1 MPFKHTCWL
10 LQAFPSTVTRAAL
23 TSQSERTFSGFM
35 LQCNYSL
42 CKGTS
47 LEFAYC
53 SVTAYCAL
61 IQCEDILYKMT
72 WSVFCDVP
80 KQFAINTE
88 VTTQWPSWCSPTF
101 APLINQFTPPLH
113 HRSISSPHLC
123 TNDQSVHHTFA
134 PLINQFTPP
143 LHHRSISSPHL
154 CTNDQS
160 VHHTFAPLIN
170 QFTPPLHHWSISSP
184 HFALLINQFKPPL
197 HHWSI
202 GLHSM
207 GSETASSVH
216 YDSRWSQICQQHL
229 TKQQQKT

>member
-80 KQFAINTE
+80 KQFTINTE
-88 VTTQWPSWCSPTF
+88 VTTRWPSWCSPTF

-113 HRSISSPHLC
+113 RWSISSPHLC
-123 TNDQSVHHTFA
+123 TADQSVHPTFA
-134 PLINQFTPP
+134 PM
-143 LHHRSISSPHL
+143 
-154 CTNDQS
+154 
-160 VHHTFAPLIN
+160 IN

-216 YDSRWSQICQQHL
+216 YDSRWSQICQ
-229 TKQQQKT
+229 

>member
-42 CKGTS
+42 CKKGTS

-80 KQFAINTE
+80 KQFTINTE
-88 VTTQWPSWCSPTF
+88 VTTQWPSWRSPTF

-123 TNDQSVHHTFA
+123 TADQSVHPT
-134 PLINQFTPP
+134 
-143 LHHRSISSPHL
+143 LH
-154 CTNDQS
+154 C
-160 VHHTFAPLIN
+160 
-170 QFTPPLHHWSISSP
+170 WSISSNHLCITDQLVYTP
-184 HFALLINQFKPPL
+184 WVLRPPL
-197 HHWSI
+197 VSI
-202 GLHSM
+202 MIPGDHKFVNN
-207 GSETASSVH
+207 T
-216 YDSRWSQICQQHL
+216 
-229 TKQQQKT
+229 

>member
-42 CKGTS
+42 CKKGTS

-80 KQFAINTE
+80 KQFTINTE
-88 VTTQWPSWCSPTF
+88 VTTQWPSWRSPTF

-123 TNDQSVHHTFA
+123 TNDQSVHPTFA
-134 PLINQFTPP
+134 PLINQFTP
-143 LHHRSISSPHL
+143 L
-154 CTNDQS
+154 CTADQS
-160 VHHTFAPLIN
+160 VQTTFASLIN
-170 QFTPPLHHWSISSP
+170 WFTLHGFWDRLKCPLWLQVITNLSTTPNKTTTKNMNDCYHPKTRSKH
-184 HFALLINQFKPPL
+184 KT
-197 HHWSI
+197 
-202 GLHSM
+202 
-207 GSETASSVH
+207 EH
-216 YDSRWSQICQQHL
+216 YIL
-229 TKQQQKT
+229 E